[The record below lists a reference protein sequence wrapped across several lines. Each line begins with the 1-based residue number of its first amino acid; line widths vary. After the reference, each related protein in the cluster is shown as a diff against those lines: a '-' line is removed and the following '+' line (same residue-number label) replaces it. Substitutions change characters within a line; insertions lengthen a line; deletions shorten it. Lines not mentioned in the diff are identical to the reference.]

1 MLRLSLVT
9 ASLLYLQPLVHSTPL
24 PHKSSGAIQERA
36 GSQILF
42 DVVYET
48 ETVPTTVTVTAGSTP
63 TVLDSEPIYFLPP
76 AAVPSVWYPTPNT
89 TTTAS
94 SAGPTSTYDP
104 GVASNDTSNTPTDAT
119 KRPAVGPL
127 VMAYY
132 PDWVADSFPPEKI
145 DFSRFD
151 WIDFAFAVPDENYG
165 LGWDGSSTAPDLL
178 GRLVSLAH
186 GKGKKVKLSIG
197 GWTGSK

>member
-1 MLRLSLVT
+1 MFRLSLAT
-9 ASLLYLQPLVHSTPL
+9 ASLLYLQPLVHCTPL
-24 PHKSSGAIQERA
+24 PLKDSGIVQERA
-36 GSQILF
+36 GSQTLF
-42 DVVYET
+42 EVVFET

-63 TVLDSEPIYFLPP
+63 TTVDSEPIYFLPP
-76 AAVPSVWYPTPNT
+76 AVVPSAWYPTPNT

-94 SAGPTSTYDP
+94 ATGPTSTDDP
-104 GVASNDTSNTPTDAT
+104 GLASNDTSNTPTDAT
-119 KRPAVGPL
+119 RRPVSGPL
-127 VMAYY
+127 VMTYY

-151 WIDFAFAVPDENYG
+151 WIDFAFAVPDQNYG
-165 LGWDGSSTAPDLL
+165 LGWDGSSSAPDLL